1 MQGLLFGGILQT
13 QCSLDPLAFF
23 WAQLETGGMRVPGPF
38 SVWVTHMPWGPWV
51 QRVPNL
57 RAPGRCSVLGTA
69 FLHALLCSR
78 ICPLQAPGQPG
89 IWTIRF
95 STTELGQAARCLR
108 ARVPMTPTVSSDVVT
123 PCPRTYLFH
132 NTPLCQVH
140 GGTSDIVHMGVDWKI
155 RAFMSPVL
163 IWVGWRAQ
171 EKQLVPWAPQDIDS
185 QLSGADPGVVPR
197 GVGGA
202 FLICLSIHGTDSQ
215 CPTPTGH
222 MGICP

>member
-1 MQGLLFGGILQT
+1 MQGSLFGGILQT

-38 SVWVTHMPWGPWV
+38 SVWVTHMPWGTWD
-51 QRVPNL
+51 QQVPNL

-95 STTELGQAARCLR
+95 STTELGQAARGLR
-108 ARVPMTPTVSSDVVT
+108 ACVPMTPTVSSDVVT

-132 NTPLCQVH
+132 TIPSLPGAWRHCKHCTH
-140 GGTSDIVHMGVDWKI
+140 GGGVE
-155 RAFMSPVL
+155 V
-163 IWVGWRAQ
+163 
-171 EKQLVPWAPQDIDS
+171 
-185 QLSGADPGVVPR
+185 
-197 GVGGA
+197 
-202 FLICLSIHGTDSQ
+202 
-215 CPTPTGH
+215 
-222 MGICP
+222 

>member
-1 MQGLLFGGILQT
+1 
-13 QCSLDPLAFF
+13 
-23 WAQLETGGMRVPGPF
+23 
-38 SVWVTHMPWGPWV
+38 MPWGTWV

-89 IWTIRF
+89 IWTIHF

-108 ARVPMTPTVSSDVVT
+108 ARVPLTPTVSSDVVT

-202 FLICLSIHGTDSQ
+202 FLILSLIH
-215 CPTPTGH
+215 
-222 MGICP
+222 I